1 LRHFLFSTIEISQ
14 EFKIPILTTNKGC
27 TFELKRKN
35 KKMIKIDKV
44 ALKTR
49 GLRFIKRFRNK
60 YLLTFTVFFVYTL
73 FLDDDDLFKLIAQNR
88 KLNRIEADH
97 QLVQEKL
104 KKTKYTL
111 KQLDYDSEIERYA
124 REQKMFKKDDE
135 DIFIITDK

>member
-1 LRHFLFSTIEISQ
+1 
-14 EFKIPILTTNKGC
+14 
-27 TFELKRKN
+27 
-35 KKMIKIDKV
+35 MIKIDQI

-49 GLRFIKRFRNK
+49 GLRFVKRFKNK

>member
-1 LRHFLFSTIEISQ
+1 
-14 EFKIPILTTNKGC
+14 
-27 TFELKRKN
+27 
-35 KKMIKIDKV
+35 MIKIDKA
-44 ALKTR
+44 ALKAR

-60 YLLTFTVFFVYTL
+60 YLLTFTIFSIYTL
-73 FLDDDDLFKLIAQNR
+73 FLDDDDLFKLISQNR

-111 KQLDYDSEIERYA
+111 KQLDYDSEVERYA
-124 REQKMFKKDDE
+124 REQKMFKKDNE